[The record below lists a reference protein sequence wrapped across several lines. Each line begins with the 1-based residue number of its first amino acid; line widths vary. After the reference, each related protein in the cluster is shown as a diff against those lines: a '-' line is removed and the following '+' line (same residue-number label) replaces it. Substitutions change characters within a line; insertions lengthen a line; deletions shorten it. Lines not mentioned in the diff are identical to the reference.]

1 MRYKKVNIAV
11 VMIVLIFVCVIIKQ
25 IYIVDNQ
32 EIDVNERK
40 ILCDLDSGQY
50 LQWFYKNTSADFKNY
65 NQLAWEGDIF
75 RNIGIDIG
83 YDDEIRFNPKRE
95 VIVAVLDAGVNLQN
109 VAVTDFVWY
118 NKNEIVADKL
128 DNDKNGY
135 IDDVLGWD
143 FVNNSAKLISRDGY
157 SDNHATFVAGL
168 IAGKGDVHGVVQN
181 DMCKLM
187 CLKVTDEDSGTG
199 SIENVI
205 SAIEYAEH
213 NGAQVCCMSLNSYS
227 EDERLRCAIQDS
239 NMLFVVSAGNDGECL
254 DESMNNYPTCY
265 QLENVISV
273 ADLRCDGKLSKTSN
287 YGNCIDIA
295 APGTDILSICGT
307 DSFCYMSGTSCA
319 APLVAG
325 AAALVFQKSEM
336 NMSAYDAKMVIT
348 NHVSKNFYLKG
359 KVSSEGF
366 LNISAALASIE

>member
-1 MRYKKVNIAV
+1 MI
-11 VMIVLIFVCVIIKQ
+11 VMIYVGIIIKH
-25 IYIVDNQ
+25 IYIVPNQ

-40 ILCDLDSGQY
+40 ILCDLDTRQY
-50 LQWFYKNTSADFKNY
+50 MQWFYKNTLADFKNY
-65 NQLAWEGDIF
+65 SQSAWEEDSF
-75 RNIGIDIG
+75 CNIGIDIG
-83 YDDEIRFNPKRE
+83 YDEETKFKPKRE

-109 VAVTDFVWY
+109 VAVTKFLWY
-118 NKNEIVADKL
+118 NKNEIATDDL

-143 FVNNSAKLISRDGY
+143 FVNNTAKLISLDGY

-168 IAGKGDVHGVVQN
+168 IASKGNVHGVVQN

-187 CLKVTDEDSGTG
+187 CLKVTDENSGTG
-199 SIENVI
+199 NLENVI

-213 NGAQVCCMSLNSYS
+213 NGAQVCCMSLNSYNKN
-227 EDERLRCAIQDS
+227 DKLKCAIQDS
-239 NMLFVVSAGNDGECL
+239 NMLFVVSAGNDGMYL
-254 DESMNNYPTCY
+254 DESRDNYPTCY

-287 YGNCIDIA
+287 YGKCVDIA

-325 AAALVFQKSEM
+325 AAVLIFQKSEM
-336 NMSAYDAKMVIT
+336 NMSAYDVKAVIT
-348 NHVSKNFYLKG
+348 NHVSKTRYLKG
-359 KVSSEGF
+359 KVSSGGF
-366 LNISAALASIE
+366 LNISKALEAIE